1 MKRSYYLL
9 IALSV
14 ILSSIMMSCGDSKSK
29 KQTNTVQKE
38 EEHEH
43 NHGHD
48 HDCTEHNHES
58 HEHESH
64 EGHDHDGHDHE
75 SNNHGE
81 EAHEG
86 HNHDSHEGGAHV
98 HDAKLNL
105 SAYNEDFEL
114 YAEMDPF
121 VKGNKSVIL
130 AHLTNLT
137 DFKPLKKGK
146 VVAKLLVEGKE
157 YKQIL
162 NRPNHPGIYKFVI
175 EPKNIGHAKLI
186 VNVEYDNKFSELE
199 ISHIQVYSDE
209 HTAHHEAGEHQIHT
223 SNPAPFTKEKSWMI
237 DFRTEL
243 VKAVPFGRIIKTV
256 ARVSSTQKG
265 ERIVSAKSSGIV
277 VFSKNDIV
285 EGMKVKKNQ
294 SLFRI
299 ESNGGLD
306 DDLNTKYQQVLAE
319 YVEAKADFERK
330 TKLVKDK
337 IVSESEY
344 LKSKAVFKK
353 IEATYKNLKKN
364 YSGKGQKVRSSMNG
378 YIKHLAVSSGQ
389 YVKAGDPVMIISENN
404 SLYLKAEVQTRYY
417 SALRNIV
424 GANVSIQDGKT
435 YSVKDL
441 NGKLISV
448 ANAVEE
454 GSPLLSVLYKIDNSL
469 DLIPGTYVNLYIKTE
484 SSNLGIVVPNT
495 ALVEEMGRFFVYI
508 QKTPELFEKRLVEV
522 GSNDGKSSQI
532 LKGIEV
538 GERLAT
544 KGAVLIKLT
553 QSSGAVDP
561 HAGHVH

>member
-1 MKRSYYLL
+1 MKRTYYLL
-9 IALSV
+9 IAVSV
-14 ILSSIMMSCGDSKSK
+14 ILSSVMMSCNNSKSK

-38 EEHEH
+38 EEH
-43 NHGHD
+43 D
-48 HDCTEHNHES
+48 HEGHNHEA
-58 HEHESH
+58 ESH
-64 EGHDHDGHDHE
+64 EGHDHEAE
-75 SNNHGE
+75 S
-81 EAHEG
+81 HEG
-86 HNHDSHEGGAHV
+86 HNHESESHEGHNHASNKKGAHV

-105 SAYNEDFEL
+105 TSYNDDFEL

-121 VKGNKSVIL
+121 CKNNRSLVLI
-130 AHLTNLT
+130 HLTKLDN
-137 DFKPLKKGK
+137 FKPLKKGK
-146 VVAKLLVEGKE
+146 VIAKLVVEGKE

-162 NRPNHPGIYKFVI
+162 NKPNHPGIYKFVLN
-175 EPKNIGHAKLI
+175 PKNVGHAKLV
-186 VNVEYDNKFSELE
+186 VNVEYDNRMSEL
-199 ISHIQVYSDE
+199 IIPHIKVYSDE

-223 SNPAPFTKEKSWMI
+223 SNPAPFTKEKSWMV

-243 VKAVPFGRIIKTV
+243 VKAIPFGRIIKTV

-306 DDLNTKYQQVLAE
+306 DDLNVKYQQVLAE

-337 IVSESEY
+337 IVSESEF

-353 IEATYKNLKKN
+353 VEATYNNLKKN
-364 YSGKGQKVRSSMNG
+364 YSRKGQKVNSIMNG
-378 YIKHLAVSSGQ
+378 YIKHLAVSSGK
-389 YVKAGDPVMIISENN
+389 YVKAGDPIMTISENN

-417 SALRNIV
+417 NALRHIV
-424 GANVSIQDGKT
+424 DANVSIQDGKT

-454 GSPLLSVLYKIDNSL
+454 GSPLLSVLYRIDNSI

-484 SSNLGIVVPNT
+484 SSNLGVVVPNT

-522 GSNDGKSSQI
+522 GSNDGQSSQI
-532 LKGIEV
+532 LKGIEI

-544 KGAVLIKLT
+544 QGAVLIKLT